1 MKKVKKM
8 VNSITAI
15 KALHLIAVNLMSIS
29 VAWWM
34 DIDLENLEWVKW
46 PSTMGFGTFLYLI
59 YNFYN
64 SKRSKDKVDFDSVTG
79 QLNQI
84 VSMQRAEIVE
94 LKKELQEKEN
104 MINKLQYDRLEVI
117 KNQEN
122 R

>member
-1 MKKVKKM
+1 M